1 MKIISGRQDLVCRS
15 AKMRSFF
22 RVALIGLCGIV
33 PFLGAVAQMADLDKA
48 VHKAID
54 NGVIHAEVYLPD
66 AANGFYRGT
75 RFDWSGII
83 GELKYQGHNFYG
95 PWFDKFE
102 PDTHDYV
109 VKDGQVV
116 VGLASGSMGPTEE
129 FVTPLG
135 YNDAPVG
142 GTFVKIGVGVL
153 RKPDSA
159 KYDQY
164 RAYEII
170 DGTKWRVKAT
180 ATSIEFE
187 QRVID
192 KSSGYGYLYRKTI
205 RLIPGQPQ
213 MLIEHSLKN
222 SGTKPIDT
230 NVYDHNFVVLDQQ
243 PSGPDFV
250 IRVPFTI
257 QAKRPVN
264 AAFGYID
271 GNTIHYAKQL
281 SGNDRWSVV
290 IGGYSDDAKDYDFTV
305 ENTKEKASV
314 RVTGDRPLANLSL
327 FTIRTVVAVEPFV
340 HLSAEKGQRITW
352 KYTYSYNSTNKSTHP

>member
-1 MKIISGRQDLVCRS
+1 MKIISGCQYVVCRS
-15 AKMRSFF
+15 TKTGPLF
-22 RVALIGLCGIV
+22 RVALMGLCGIV
-33 PFLGAVAQMADLDKA
+33 PLLGVVAQTADLNKA
-48 VHKAID
+48 VHKVID

-66 AANGFYRGT
+66 ATNGFYRGT

-83 GELKYQGHNFYG
+83 GELKYEGHNFYG

-109 VKDGQVV
+109 VKDGDVV

-135 YNDAPVG
+135 YDDAPAG

-153 RKPDSA
+153 RKPDNA

-164 RAYEII
+164 RAYKII
-170 DGTKWRVKAT
+170 AGTKWRVKAT
-180 ATSIEFE
+180 ATSTEFE
-187 QRVID
+187 QRVMD

-205 RLIPGQPQ
+205 RLIPGLPQ
-213 MLIEHSLKN
+213 MLIEHTLKN
-222 SGTKPIDT
+222 IGTKPIDT

-250 IRVPFTI
+250 IRVPYTI
-257 QAKRPVN
+257 EAKGAVN

-281 SGNDRWSVV
+281 SGNDRWSVA
-290 IGGYSDDAKDYDFTV
+290 IGGYSNDAKNYDFTV

-314 RVTGDRPLANLSL
+314 RITGDRPLANLSL

-340 HLSAEKGQRITW
+340 HLMAAKGQQISW
-352 KYTYSYNSTNKSTHP
+352 KYTYTYRAEK